1 VKAHPEVAF
10 VGLNVA
16 DTPADARRFLR
27 RYGWTWPQL
36 RDTGRERARSLGG
49 EYQPYVALI
58 DEEGRLVATF
68 DGGGTHDDWEALLEQ
83 L

>member
-1 VKAHPEVAF
+1 MAF

-16 DTPADARRFLR
+16 DTPEDARAFLR
-27 RYGWTWPQL
+27 RHGWTWPQIL
-36 RDTGRERARSLGG
+36 DTRRERARALGG

-58 DEEGRLVATF
+58 DEQGRLVATY
-68 DGGGTHDDWEALLEQ
+68 DGGGTHEDWEALLDR

>member
-1 VKAHPEVAF
+1 MAF

-16 DTPADARRFLR
+16 DTPEDARAFLR
-27 RYGWTWPQL
+27 RHGWTWPQIL
-36 RDTGRERARSLGG
+36 DTRAERARALGG

-58 DEEGRLVATF
+58 DEQGRLVATY
-68 DGGGTHDDWEALLEQ
+68 DGGTHEDWEALLDR

>member
-1 VKAHPEVAF
+1 VAF

-16 DTPADARRFLR
+16 DTPEDARRFVG

-36 RDTGRERARSLGG
+36 LDTRRERARSLGG
-49 EYQPYVALI
+49 EYQPFVALI
-58 DEEGRLVATF
+58 DKDGRLVATH
-68 DGGGTHDDWEALLEQ
+68 DGGGTREDWEALLEK